1 LPALFANRKRFAL
14 FLEVREGLSAQPRR
28 CSFLKKKRE
37 NSGAVGFQKV
47 LPTTQRALFVNRK
60 QYAKPCGLIY
70 NHARMTKPFAKLEG
84 VLEDCASDMDAL
96 YARCFEAAPNYGVPQ
111 EDWRMVL
118 RGAVEKY
125 LVDQQNGSAPSADEV
140 RAFLGELQ
148 APDLYLAMGCARG
161 NEHAWWEFD
170 QSYRRYIE
178 RIARH
183 LASVELD
190 AEEVIDSVYV
200 ELYGTRVV
208 EGTRLSKF
216 ATYTGRGS
224 LRGWLRTVV
233 WHAVIDMHRAR
244 HDEISIDDWSESGGE
259 TQDRPGWRAE
269 ARGGEGAMVD
279 RIARERYREAT
290 VAALDI
296 SLATLDAHEKLLLLY
311 YHVEGL
317 KLREIARL
325 VEEPQSP
332 LRRWFQRQSKR
343 RTVAPDARVHES
355 TIMRWLEK
363 VYSKVL
369 ARFREELEGKDGL
382 TAEEIDICLGMAT
395 EDLSSEDV
403 RRHLMDVESENLSK
417 G

>member
-1 LPALFANRKRFAL
+1 M
-14 FLEVREGLSAQPRR
+14 
-28 CSFLKKKRE
+28 
-37 NSGAVGFQKV
+37 
-47 LPTTQRALFVNRK
+47 TQ
-60 QYAKPCGLIY
+60 
-70 NHARMTKPFAKLEG
+70 PFAKLDG
-84 VLEDCASDMDAL
+84 VLQDCQPDMDAL
-96 YARCFEAAPNYGVPQ
+96 YARSVEVAPNYGVSL
-111 EDWRMVL
+111 EDWRASL
-118 RGAVEKY
+118 RGAIEKY
-125 LVDQQNGSAPSADEV
+125 LVDQANGNAPSIIQV
-140 RAFLGELQ
+140 REFLTELQ
-148 APDLYLAMGCARG
+148 AQDLYLAMGCAQG

-170 QSYRRYIE
+170 QSYRPYIQ

-208 EGTRLSKF
+208 ENTRLSKF
-216 ATYTGRGS
+216 ATYTGRGT

-233 WHAVIDMHRAR
+233 WHAVIDLHRAR

-259 TQDRPGWRAE
+259 THDRPGWRAE
-269 ARGGEGAMVD
+269 ARGGESAMVD
-279 RIARERYREAT
+279 RITRERYKEAT
-290 VAALDI
+290 VAALDA
-296 SLATLDAHEKLLLLY
+296 SLATLDDHEKLLLLY

-363 VYSKVL
+363 VYSKAL
-369 ARFREELEGKDGL
+369 ARFREELEEKGGL
-382 TAEEIDICLGMAT
+382 SSEEIDVCIGMAT
-395 EDLSSEDV
+395 EDLATEDV
-403 RRHLMDVESENLSK
+403 RRHLMDTEGDNLSK

>member
-1 LPALFANRKRFAL
+1 MVSVSLNTYIFA
-14 FLEVREGLSAQPRR
+14 
-28 CSFLKKKRE
+28 KKRE
-37 NSGAVGFQKV
+37 NSGTKDFKPV
-47 LPTTQRALFVNRK
+47 LPPGQPALFVNRK
-60 QYAKPCGLIY
+60 QYAKSGGLIY
-70 NHARMTKPFAKLEG
+70 NHARMTKPFAKLDG
-84 VLEDCASDMDAL
+84 VLQDCQPEMDAL
-96 YARCFEAAPNYGVPQ
+96 YARLFEAAPNYGISP
-111 EDWRMVL
+111 EDWRAAL
-118 RGAVEKY
+118 RVAVEKY
-125 LVDQQNGSAPSADEV
+125 LVDPTNGNAPTPSEV
-140 RAFLGELQ
+140 RDFLAELQ
-148 APDLYLAMGCARG
+148 VQDLYLALGCARG

-233 WHAVIDMHRAR
+233 WHAVIDLHRAR
-244 HDEISIDDWSESGGE
+244 HDEISIDDWSEGGGE

-269 ARGGEGAMVD
+269 ARGGESAMVD
-279 RIARERYREAT
+279 RITRERYKEVT
-290 VAALDI
+290 VTALDA
-296 SLATLDAHEKLLLLY
+296 SLATLDVHEKLLLLY

-343 RTVAPDARVHES
+343 RTASPDARVHES

-363 VYSKVL
+363 VYGKVL
-369 ARFREELEGKDGL
+369 ASFREELESKGRL
-382 TAEEIDICLGMAT
+382 SPEEIDICIGMAT
-395 EDLSSEDV
+395 DDLATEDV
-403 RRHLMDVESENLSK
+403 RRHLMDAEGENLSK
-417 G
+417 GEEA